1 MIYFMFFWIDASVAE
16 AAAVNPN
23 GIKKLLAN
31 GMSMFFIKLTF
42 INEPRESSEKSYSL
56 IYNRS
61 SSFFQ

>member
-1 MIYFMFFWIDASVAE
+1 MDASVAE